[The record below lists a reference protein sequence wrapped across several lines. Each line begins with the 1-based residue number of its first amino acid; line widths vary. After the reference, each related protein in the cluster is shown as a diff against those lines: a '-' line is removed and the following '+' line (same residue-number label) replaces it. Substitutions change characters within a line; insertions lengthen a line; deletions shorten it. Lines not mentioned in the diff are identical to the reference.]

1 MDPDFWVRQWHQFI
15 FDLATH
21 GATVFLATLTVTIFG
36 LGPIGRAI
44 AARIRGGPAG
54 ALPDGT
60 LEALKSGMA
69 EMQERL
75 DFSERMITDV
85 RQHLLEPGKP
95 VEPREPRR
103 VVTPK

>member
-1 MDPDFWVRQWHQFI
+1 MNDFWLNQWHQFI
-15 FDLATH
+15 FQLASH
-21 GATVFLATLTVTIFG
+21 GASVFLCTLGITVVG

-54 ALPDGT
+54 ALPDET

-95 VEPREPRR
+95 IEPREPRR
-103 VVTPK
+103 VTTPK

>member
-1 MDPDFWVRQWHQFI
+1 MDDFWIRQWHQFI
-15 FDLATH
+15 FELATN
-21 GATVFLATLTVTIFG
+21 GAAVFLGTLGITVLG

-54 ALPDGT
+54 ALPENT
-60 LEALKSGMA
+60 LDELRSGMT

-75 DFSERMITDV
+75 DFSERMLTDV
-85 RQHLLEPGKP
+85 RQKLLEPGKP
-95 VEPREPRR
+95 IEPREPRR

>member
-1 MDPDFWVRQWHQFI
+1 MGPDFWARQFSQFI

-21 GATVFLATLTVTIFG
+21 GTTVLLGTLTVTILG

-44 AARIRGGPAG
+44 AARIRGGPG
-54 ALPDGT
+54 ALPDGSID
-60 LEALKSGMA
+60 ALKSGMA
-69 EMQERL
+69 DMQERL
-75 DFSERMITDV
+75 DFSERMLTDV

-103 VVTPK
+103 VVTPR